1 MTLEA
6 WVNPTTVSSAW
17 RDVVYK
23 GNDNYYLMAT
33 SGQGSFPAGRAG
45 VNKVYG
51 SIPAADEHLDASG
64 GDLR

>member
-6 WVNPTTVSSAW
+6 WVFPTAVSSAW

-33 SGQGSFPAGRAG
+33 SSNAGRPAGGR
-45 VNKVYG
+45 
-51 SIPAADEHLDASG
+51 
-64 GDLR
+64 DLRRRLRRRRTGRARLP